1 MEFYYSDVDKDILIV
16 CADGGLNSD
25 NANQFVDEL
34 GTLIEGGQT
43 KIVVDCT
50 RLDYISSYGVGVLLR
65 LHAKLAKRGGNVKLA
80 CVKSIIEK
88 LLTTLRLNS
97 LFEIYPDVSRAC
109 LMFRPK
115 DTDFVK

>member
-88 LLTTLRLNS
+88 FNS

>member
-80 CVKSIIEK
+80 CVKSII
-88 LLTTLRLNS
+88 S

>member
-1 MEFYYSDVDKDILIV
+1 MKFYYSDLDNDILIIR
-16 CADGGLNSD
+16 ADGGLNSE
-25 NANQFVDEL
+25 NAHQFVDEL

-50 RLDYISSYGVGVLLR
+50 RLDYISSYGVGVLVR
-65 LHAKLAKRGGNVKLA
+65 LHAKLAKRGGDVKLA

-97 LFEIYPDVSRAC
+97 LFEIYPDVNRAC

>member
-1 MEFYYSDVDKDILIV
+1 
-16 CADGGLNSD
+16 
-25 NANQFVDEL
+25 
-34 GTLIEGGQT
+34 
-43 KIVVDCT
+43 
-50 RLDYISSYGVGVLLR
+50 
-65 LHAKLAKRGGNVKLA
+65 LAKRGGDVKLA

-88 LLTTLRLNS
+88 LLATLCLNS